1 MKKITL
7 TILSCLLSLSL
18 SAQERKTFDFIVPDN
33 GDFKAAIAKANAR
46 KDQSKRFRIFI
57 KQGDYVIPAL
67 ETSTVLGMDN
77 VEYPD
82 PRTEL
87 TASNVSI
94 IGEGMEITSLTNTP
108 PTNLIEGKWGP
119 ACPIEGLRK
128 CFTLKNSGSDNYI
141 QDLKLINGMQDHTG
155 RGEAL
160 EDGGDKTI
168 CKNVGLW
175 GYQDTYCSNNG
186 SGRMYFE
193 GGVIRGRTDYICG
206 KDDIFFQG
214 VEFRNVGSG
223 GYIAVPSRPK
233 KFGYIMRDCIITA
246 ETPDECDQNYTLGRP
261 WGQGTPIALWI
272 NTKCMVIPKAIGWA
286 DMSGGWPS
294 QYAEFE
300 TVDKNGKLLDLSGRK
315 YSWTDKEGNIHPNKP
330 VLTKKEAA
338 TYTVKNVLSG
348 DDNWDPQSLTK
359 AVAKPTNLQQ
369 NGKTLSWDDNKE
381 ALCWAICLDGKVIC
395 FTTKNNFKIKT
406 PGNYSVK
413 AVSQMGG
420 LSEETKLTNE

>member
-1 MKKITL
+1 MKKL
-7 TILSCLLSLSL
+7 TITLLSLILSASL
-18 SAQERKTFDFIVPDN
+18 FAQERKTFDFIVPDN
-33 GDFKAAIAKANAR
+33 GDFKAAIAKANSR

-57 KQGDYVIPAL
+57 KQGNYIIPAS
-67 ETSTVLGMDN
+67 ETSTVKGMDD

-82 PRTEL
+82 PRTDL

-94 IGEGMEITSLTNTP
+94 IGEGMEITTLTNTP
-108 PTNLIEGKWGP
+108 PMNLIEGQWGP

-128 CFTLKNSGSDNYI
+128 CYTLKNSGTDNYI
-141 QDLKLINGMQDHTG
+141 QDLKLINGMKDHTG

-160 EDGGDKTI
+160 EDNGNRTI

-186 SGRMYFE
+186 NSRMYFE

-214 VEFRNVGSG
+214 VEFRNVDAG

-233 KFGYIMRDCIITA
+233 QYGYIMRDCIITA
-246 ETPDECDQNYTLGRP
+246 EDPEKCDQNYTLGRP

-272 NTKCMVIPKAIGWA
+272 NTTCMVIPKAIGWA
-286 DMSGGWPS
+286 DMSGGWPA
-294 QYAEFE
+294 QYAEYGS
-300 TVDKNGKLLDLSGRK
+300 VDKDGKALDLSGRK

-330 VLTKKEAA
+330 VLSKKEAA
-338 TYTVKNVLSG
+338 NYTVENVLGG
-348 DDNWDPQSLTK
+348 DDNWDPQALTK
-359 AVAKPTNLQQ
+359 PIDKPTNVLL
-369 NGKTLSWDDNKE
+369 NGKIITWDDDKQ
-381 ALCWAICLDGKVIC
+381 ALCWAICQDGKVIC
-395 FTTKNNFKIKT
+395 FTTKNSYKIKNA
-406 PGNYSVK
+406 GNYSVR

-420 LSEETKLTNE
+420 LSEPANL

>member
-1 MKKITL
+1 MKKL
-7 TILSCLLSLSL
+7 TVTLLSLILSASL
-18 SAQERKTFDFIVPDN
+18 FAQERKTFDFIVPDN
-33 GDFKAAIAKANAR
+33 GDFKAAIAKANSR

-57 KQGDYVIPAL
+57 KQGNYIIPAS
-67 ETSTVLGMDN
+67 ETSTVKGMDD

-82 PRTEL
+82 PRTDL

-94 IGEGMEITSLTNTP
+94 IGEGMEITTLTNTP
-108 PTNLIEGKWGP
+108 PTNVIEGQWGP

-128 CFTLKNSGSDNYI
+128 CYTLKNSGTDNYI
-141 QDLKLINGMQDHTG
+141 QDVKLVNGMKDHTG

-160 EDGGDKTI
+160 EDNGNKTI

-186 SGRMYFE
+186 NSRMYFE

-214 VEFRNVGSG
+214 VEFRNVDAG

-233 KFGYIMRDCIITA
+233 QFGYVMRDCIITA
-246 ETPDECDQNYTLGRP
+246 EDPEKCDQNYTLGRP

-272 NTKCMVIPKAIGWA
+272 NTKCNVIPKAIGWA
-286 DMSGGWPS
+286 DMSGGWPA
-294 QYAEFE
+294 QYAEYGS
-300 TVDKNGKLLDLSGRK
+300 VDKNGKALDLSGRK

-330 VLTKKEAA
+330 VLSKKEAA
-338 TYTVKNVLSG
+338 DYTVEKVLGG
-348 DDNWDPQSLTK
+348 DDNWNPQALTK
-359 AVAKPTNLQQ
+359 SVAKPTNLMR
-369 NGKTLSWDDNKE
+369 NGKTLTWDDNPE
-381 ALCWAICLDGKVIC
+381 ALCWAICIDGKVLC
-395 FTTKNNFKIKT
+395 FTAKNSFKIKAE
-406 PGNYSVK
+406 GNYSVK

-420 LSEETKLTNE
+420 LSDAQEF